1 MIPNQSLGRRSSPR
15 FEIMVRVGVFV
26 AAVLAAIVSASAAMA
41 DDWIATK
48 LRGEVFVSV
57 DGQWVALNR
66 GDVISD
72 DRAVRTADNG
82 RVTFQRDG
90 ETIELMGGTEIQ
102 IVDESGR
109 RYTTVRQAYGTVAIE
124 AEVQNVQHF
133 EVRSITMA
141 AVVKG
146 TRFVV
151 VSDPEGT
158 DVTVE
163 RGQVAVE
170 CLFTHF
176 TSTVGIGQTAANGHG
191 AHLHVLGEGDLPVV
205 YDDKGNPT

>member
-1 MIPNQSLGRRSSPR
+1 MI
-15 FEIMVRVGVFV
+15 RVLALAV
-26 AAVLAAIVSASAAMA
+26 AALAAMVSVSAAFA
-41 DDWIATK
+41 DDWVAIK
-48 LRGEVFVSV
+48 LRGEVFQSIA
-57 DGQWVALNR
+57 GEWVALNR
-66 GDVISD
+66 GDIVSD
-72 DRAVRTADNG
+72 DRAIRTADNG

-90 ETIELMGGTEIQ
+90 ETIEMLGDTEIQ
-102 IVDESGR
+102 ILDEVGR
-109 RYTTVRQAYGTVAIE
+109 RYTTVHQAYGIVSIE

-133 EVRSITMA
+133 EVRTITMA

-146 TRFVV
+146 TRFTV

-163 RGQVAVE
+163 RGHVAVE
-170 CLFTHF
+170 CLFSHF

-191 AHLHVLGEGDLPVV
+191 ALLHVLGEGDLPVV